1 MELCHLL
8 FDQNA
13 VSILVELCYLS
24 LAQNLLSSS
33 EVSDHIGRGY
43 PTVDGKTIPLLR
55 MYIFCDLSVCY
66 YSNIEV
72 KRSFLD
78 IYCVNCLGKL
88 YKFSIK

>member
-1 MELCHLL
+1 M
-8 FDQNA
+8 A
-13 VSILVELCYLS
+13 
-24 LAQNLLSSS
+24 
-33 EVSDHIGRGY
+33 
-43 PTVDGKTIPLLR
+43 PLIHPNKCNGNTKLHNNT
-55 MYIFCDLSVCY
+55 YIFCDLCVCY

>member
-1 MELCHLL
+1 MVESWICDPTSFWSLFHSSRLDSYMKIKGRFKKKVILQFAQWLCLYNRH
-8 FDQNA
+8 N
-13 VSILVELCYLS
+13 S
-24 LAQNLLSSS
+24 
-33 EVSDHIGRGY
+33 
-43 PTVDGKTIPLLR
+43 LLR
-55 MYIFCDLSVCY
+55 MYIFCDLCVCY